1 MTKCCL
7 FLVSVVIAG
16 CFAGY
21 ETASRDLLQQVFLAR
36 KLTHRLAECLCAAL
50 VLLVQAFFSPAAL
63 LWIIPVVLCVL
74 YVLST
79 VGLEWLFKH
88 KESNS
93 CTDDHRKKV
102 RETALCTFIS
112 CLAFVGTG
120 LLVSQAII
128 HSPNLA
134 AQFCISAMDQIICC
148 GMSMGVNALL
158 LAGLVHYLLILRMH
172 PSDDDNPSR
181 ELLRLRKE
189 LRVPHRI

>member
-1 MTKCCL
+1 MTMYCL
-7 FLVSVVIAG
+7 FLTAVVIAV
-16 CFAGY
+16 CFLGY

-36 KLTHRLAECLCAAL
+36 KLTHRLAECLCTAL
-50 VLLVQAFFSPAAL
+50 VLLIQAFFSPSIL
-63 LWIIPVVLCVL
+63 MWIIPSVICIL
-74 YVLST
+74 YVLAT
-79 VGLEWLFKH
+79 FGLEWLFKH

-112 CLAFVGTG
+112 CLSFVGVG
-120 LLVSQAII
+120 LLVCQAVF
-128 HSPNLA
+128 HLPNLA
-134 AQFCISAMDQIICC
+134 AQLCVSARNQIICY
-148 GMSMGVNALL
+148 GMSMGVNTLL
-158 LAGLVHYLLILRMH
+158 LAGLIHYLLVLRMH